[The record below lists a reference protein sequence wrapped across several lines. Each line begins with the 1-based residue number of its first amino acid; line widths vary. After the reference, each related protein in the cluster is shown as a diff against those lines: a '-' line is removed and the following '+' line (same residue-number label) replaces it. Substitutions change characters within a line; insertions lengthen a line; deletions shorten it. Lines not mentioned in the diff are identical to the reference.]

1 MPEPNRQRSS
11 LFKNPSDKIFPMNKS
26 FVWISVLA
34 VVIAFAGG
42 FLLANALNRSE
53 FTALKAEN
61 ERLKNNPQQQQTN
74 SNNQELTEEE
84 IKQRIA
90 EADQNPTDFN
100 FQKNLGIGLYRYATV
115 KQNPALL
122 TDVERLLKRAYE
134 INPKDQNVLVF
145 YGNTLFDIG
154 FAKKD
159 NEKFEQARKIYSE
172 ALAQQPKDSDI
183 QTDYGLT
190 YFYET
195 PPRDEKAIA
204 ELKKALAIKPD
215 HERSLQYLAQI
226 YDRQN
231 NPAESQKYLAELK
244 RVNPN
249 NPIFTQ
255 NQNPASNNPN
265 Q

>member
-1 MPEPNRQRSS
+1 
-11 LFKNPSDKIFPMNKS
+11 MNKS

-34 VVIAFAGG
+34 VIIAFAGG

-61 ERLKNNPQQQQTN
+61 ERLKNSSPQPSSN

-90 EADQNPTDFN
+90 EADQNPADFN
-100 FQKNLGIGLYRYATV
+100 FQKNLGIGLYRYATA
-115 KQNPALL
+115 KQNPQLL
-122 TDVERLLKRAYE
+122 PEVERLLRRAYE

-172 ALAQQPKDSDI
+172 ALVQTPKDVDI

-190 YFYET
+190 FFYET

-204 ELKKALAIKPD
+204 ELKKALALNPA

-231 NPAESQKYLAELK
+231 DPAESQKYLAELK
-244 RVNPN
+244 KINPN
-249 NPIFTQ
+249 NPIFTRQ
-255 NQNPASNNPN
+255 QNPASNNPS

>member
-1 MPEPNRQRSS
+1 
-11 LFKNPSDKIFPMNKS
+11 MNKS

-61 ERLKNNPQQQQTN
+61 ERLKNNPQQPSN
-74 SNNQELTEEE
+74 SNDQELTEEE

-90 EADQNPTDFN
+90 EADQNPGDFN

-122 TDVERLLKRAYE
+122 IDVERLLKRAYE
-134 INPKDQNVLVF
+134 INNKDQDVLVF

-159 NEKFEQARKIYSE
+159 NAKFEQARKIYTE
-172 ALAQQPKDSDI
+172 ALAQQPKDVDI

-190 YFYET
+190 FFYET
-195 PPRDEKAIA
+195 PPKDEKAIV
-204 ELKKALAIKPD
+204 ELKKVLAIKPD
-215 HERSLQYLAQI
+215 HERSLQYMAQI

-244 RVNPN
+244 KVNPN
-249 NPIFTQ
+249 NPVFTRQ
-255 NQNPASNNPN
+255 SNPASNNPS

>member
-1 MPEPNRQRSS
+1 
-11 LFKNPSDKIFPMNKS
+11 MNKN

-61 ERLKNNPQQQQTN
+61 ERSKNNPQQQSN
-74 SNNQELTEEE
+74 SNDQELSEDE
-84 IKQRIA
+84 IKQKIA
-90 EADQNPTDFN
+90 EADQNPDNFA

-115 KQNPALL
+115 KKNPALL
-122 TDVERLLKRAYE
+122 IDVERLLKRAYE
-134 INPKDQNVLVF
+134 LNNKDQDVLVF

-159 NEKFEQARKIYSE
+159 NAKFEQARKIYSE
-172 ALAQQPKDSDI
+172 ALAQQPKDVDI

-195 PPRDEKAIA
+195 PPQDEKAIN

-215 HERSLQYLAQI
+215 HERSLQYMAQI

-231 NPAESQKYLAELK
+231 NPKESQKYLAELK
-244 RVNPN
+244 RINPN
-249 NPIFTQ
+249 NPVFTRQ
-255 NQNPASNNPN
+255 QNPASNNPN